1 MHWLNIKQKKIKIE
15 KYEMIFSWKAESWI
29 GHRGAFFL
37 PTNSFHKFSY
47 MERNPLFQA
56 KHFVIHS
63 KKKYKRDDF
72 RMKQTKR
79 WSLILINEIMQFL
92 TTRDFLTHQNCIA
105 ASLRRRY
112 NTYTDQKCM
121 AWCED
126 YFILCKIEFERD
138 ESAWKFDR

>member
-1 MHWLNIKQKKIKIE
+1 MKWFFHGKLNHELAIEEPSSSLQTLSTSSLTWREILFSKQNILWFI
-15 KYEMIFSWKAESWI
+15 A
-29 GHRGAFFL
+29 
-37 PTNSFHKFSY
+37 
-47 MERNPLFQA
+47 
-56 KHFVIHS
+56 
-63 KKKYKRDDF
+63 KKKYKCDDF

-79 WSLILINEIMQFL
+79 WSLILVNEIMQFL

-126 YFILCKIEFERD
+126 FFILCKIEFERD